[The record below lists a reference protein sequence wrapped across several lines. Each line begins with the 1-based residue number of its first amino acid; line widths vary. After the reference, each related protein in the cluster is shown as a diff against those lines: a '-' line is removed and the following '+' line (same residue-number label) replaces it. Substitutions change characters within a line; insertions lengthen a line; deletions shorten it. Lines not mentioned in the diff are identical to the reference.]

1 MYEKSGQNA
10 VNIYEGMWK
19 EWRLWFGRKW
29 LMSDFYIE
37 DGTTFNKGL
46 SVGIVDDVRLE
57 LLQVVKGLVL
67 CRPCPISHRVF
78 LS

>member
-1 MYEKSGQNA
+1 MYEKSGQNT

-37 DGTTFNKGL
+37 DDTTFNEGL
-46 SVGIVDDVRLE
+46 SVGIVDD
-57 LLQVVKGLVL
+57 
-67 CRPCPISHRVF
+67 IF
-78 LS
+78 FIILSKKQ

>member
-1 MYEKSGQNA
+1 
-10 VNIYEGMWK
+10 
-19 EWRLWFGRKW
+19 
-29 LMSDFYIE
+29 MSDFYIE
-37 DGTTFNKGL
+37 DDTTFNKGL
-46 SVGIVDDVRLE
+46 SVGIVDDIRLE